1 MADTQHSADGR
12 RQFDRLSDILK
23 VQLDNLHSDVKGM
36 ESVLQELTKAITKL
50 AVMEERQ
57 ANAHIAIERAFG
69 ILTKIEE
76 RVGALE
82 KAVINTSRTSLW
94 VDRALWATAAAAL
107 MYILRRDLNDVV
119 RDVSG
124 KVSAAKVSA
133 LVGQSIAAYLLL
145 KHAQAVIERWDALAI
160 LLTILVA
167 PDNFRKVIN
176 MKYSSGAKT

>member
-1 MADTQHSADGR
+1 MADTQRSEDGR

-69 ILTKIEE
+69 ILSKIEE

-107 MYILRRDLNDVV
+107 MYI
-119 RDVSG
+119 
-124 KVSAAKVSA
+124 AKKT
-133 LVGQSIAAYLLL
+133 GLL
-145 KHAQAVIERWDALAI
+145 
-160 LLTILVA
+160 
-167 PDNFRKVIN
+167 
-176 MKYSSGAKT
+176 G